1 MAVRHTAT
9 STRMLVAALV
19 ASSARAT
26 HAHTYTYAKGALLV
40 GDDVAAPANM
50 TLAEAEATCSALP
63 SCIGITFRT
72 GAKVRRA
79 V

>member
-1 MAVRHTAT
+1 MAVRATAT

-19 ASSARAT
+19 ASSAR
-26 HAHTYTYAKGALLV
+26 AHTYTYAKGALLV

-50 TLAEAEATCSALP
+50 TLTEAEATCSALP

-72 GAKVRRA
+72 GAKVRGA